1 MVVLENPEYY
11 KFLRFEVNH
20 KGAHKYKSI
29 LFNNETGNEVTVK
42 FGHKKY
48 EQYKDSTGLG
58 AYSHLDHNDETRR
71 ESYRKRHAKEKDV
84 KFSSGWFSYHYLW

>member
-1 MVVLENPEYY
+1 MVVLDNPENY

-20 KGAHKYKSI
+20 KGVHKYKAI
-29 LFNNETGNEVTVK
+29 LFNKHGNEVTVK

-58 AYSHLDHNDETRR
+58 AYSH
-71 ESYRKRHAKEKDV
+71 
-84 KFSSGWFSYHYLW
+84 